1 MPNKSLSSAELRS
14 ALVNVRDSEPRVTP
28 PKSLFRLPAGAEA
41 LREGLEDARRLQR
54 HLANAFSPR
63 ETEAPT
69 PAHAPA
75 TPPADAPAEK
85 PGVEDGAANAHS
97 KLGRALKITAM
108 VVLAVVFGWRPLS
121 ALLTPSSV
129 EAVVN
134 ARAIVLR
141 APIDGVVTAAP
152 SPWSSWSAAVPA
164 PAFRIEN
171 KTADRARLDD
181 LNGERRRLVDQ
192 QTNVAIDLDRARADK
207 ARLDDRLHKFLEG
220 RQLQLQARIDSA
232 KVQIDS
238 AKTRVD
244 VTTQQEAVYEKLY
257 KTSDTPRSEFQRT
270 RLARADAQNAQSAA
284 EKELRQTSVEL
295 DALKAGRYLGDD
307 YNDVPASAQRLD
319 DLDQRLRELESRQ
332 RAADLEVANIEKRI
346 EDETT
351 RLGALTVADVALP
364 KIGRVWEALVAEGEY
379 VSRGQPLIRLLD
391 CSTPEVTATVGESAY
406 NQLHVGGH
414 AKFWPAAGG
423 PGLEGVIENLTGAA
437 DASGNFAIAP
447 SSLRKDVRHVTVR
460 VPQMG
465 GSAGCEVGRDG
476 LLTFEGDAA
485 DATAMAATPDSFG
498 PGLRK

>member
-14 ALVNVRDSEPRVTP
+14 TLVKAPDSEPRAAP
-28 PKSLFRLPAGAEA
+28 PKGVFRLPAGAQA
-41 LREGLEDARRLQR
+41 LREGFEDARRLQR
-54 HLANAFSPR
+54 QLANAFSPR
-63 ETEAPT
+63 EAEAPT
-69 PAHAPA
+69 PEHVPPPTEAPA
-75 TPPADAPAEK
+75 KQAVVD
-85 PGVEDGAANAHS
+85 DGAPKAES
-97 KLGRALKITAM
+97 KLGRYLKITAM
-108 VVLAVVFGWRPLS
+108 VVLAAVFGWRPLS

-152 SPWSSWSAAVPA
+152 SPWSSWSAEIPA
-164 PAFRIEN
+164 PVFRIEN

-192 QTNVAIDLDRARADK
+192 QSNAAIDLDRARADK
-207 ARLDDRLHKFLEG
+207 AKLENRLQRFLEG
-220 RQLQLQARIDSA
+220 RQLQLQARIDAA

-257 KTSDTPRSEFQRT
+257 KASDTPRSEFQRT
-270 RLARADAQNAQSAA
+270 RLAKADAQNAQSAA

-295 DALKAGRYLGDD
+295 EALKAGRYLGDD

-319 DLDQRLRELESRQ
+319 DIDQRIRELESRQ
-332 RAADLEVANIEKRI
+332 RAADLEVANIVKRI
-346 EDETT
+346 EDETA

-364 KIGRVWEALVAEGEY
+364 KVGRVWEALVAEGEY

-460 VPQMG
+460 VPEMG
-465 GSAGCEVGRDG
+465 GAAGCEVGRDG

-485 DATAMAATPDSFG
+485 DTAAIAATVDSFG

>member
-1 MPNKSLSSAELRS
+1 MPNKSLSSAEARS
-14 ALVNVRDSEPRVTP
+14 TLVKALDSDPPRAPTKGV
-28 PKSLFRLPAGAEA
+28 FRLPTADA
-41 LREGLEDARRLQR
+41 LREGHEDARRLQTE
-54 HLANAFSPR
+54 LANAFSPR
-63 ETEAPT
+63 ETKTPAPEQTPAAAPEAKPAAAEEAPKG
-69 PAHAPA
+69 P
-75 TPPADAPAEK
+75 
-85 PGVEDGAANAHS
+85 S
-97 KLGRALKITAM
+97 KLGRYLKITSA

-141 APIDGVVTAAP
+141 APIDGVVSSAP
-152 SPWSSWSAAVPA
+152 APWSSWSGEVPR
-164 PAFRIEN
+164 PTLRIEN

-181 LNGERRRLVDQ
+181 LNGERRRLLDQ
-192 QTNVAIDLDRARADK
+192 QSNAAIDLERARADK
-207 ARLDDRLHKFLEG
+207 TALESRLQRFLEG

-232 KVQIDS
+232 KVQIES
-238 AKTRVD
+238 AKTRVE
-244 VTTQQEAVYEKLY
+244 VTTQQEDVYGKLF
-257 KTSDTPRSEFQRT
+257 KASDTSRSEFQRT
-270 RLARADAQNAQSAA
+270 RLARAEAQNAQSAA

-319 DLDQRLRELESRQ
+319 DIDQRIRELESRQ
-332 RAADLEVANIEKRI
+332 RAADLEVVNIVKRI
-346 EDETT
+346 DDETA
-351 RLGALTVADVALP
+351 RLGALMGADVALP
-364 KIGRVWEALVAEGEY
+364 KIGRVWESLVAEGEY

-460 VPQMG
+460 VPQMVG
-465 GSAGCEVGRDG
+465 AAGCEVGRDG
-476 LLTFEGDAA
+476 LLTFESDGPD
-485 DATAMAATPDSFG
+485 TAIAATPESFG